1 MGKNTLNASIL
12 IIDDNP
18 SIRETIEDI
27 LRQEGYYVY
36 GVDTAHA
43 GLILLRSRQIDLVL
57 LDYVLPERSGMDVL
71 QEIKLLD
78 PEQSV
83 IMVSGYGS
91 IEHAVRATKSGAY
104 DFLEKPIEPERML
117 LTIRNALEMTSLIR
131 DKRALLKETLN
142 QYKMIG
148 VSSAMQ
154 HVFSMIDRVAKSN
167 MRVLITG
174 ESGTGKELVARAIHF
189 NSNRVSG
196 PFHSLNCAAIPEE
209 LIESELFGHVRG
221 AFTNA
226 IANKKGAFLFAN
238 KGTLLLDEIG
248 DLSMRAQAKVLRVI
262 ENGEVSLVGGD
273 AVEQVDVRIIA
284 ATHRNLEDM
293 IATDDFRQDLFH
305 RINVMNIFIPPLRER
320 PEDIAPLA
328 EHFIYESCICA
339 KLHPKIFSED
349 ALALLRSQ
357 KWPGNSRE
365 LRNVVDRAM
374 ILSEG
379 EVITGQTILAALHIT
394 DLKVEPYAIN
404 DYRLA
409 RENFEKIFL
418 INKLAVNDWNV
429 AKTASMI
436 GLERTHLYR
445 KMKKFKISEQS
456 YRDK

>member
-1 MGKNTLNASIL
+1 MEENKKNASIL

-18 SIRETIEDI
+18 SVREMMEEII
-27 LRQEGYYVY
+27 RQEGYYVY
-36 GVDTAHA
+36 GADKATE
-43 GLILLRSRQIDLVL
+43 GLILLRNRSFDLVI

-71 QEIKLLD
+71 KEIKHLN
-78 PEQSV
+78 PEQLV
-83 IMVSGYGS
+83 IMISGYGS

-104 DFLEKPIEPERML
+104 DFLEKPLEPERML
-117 LTIRNALEMTSLIR
+117 LTIRNALEKTSLIR
-131 DKRALLKETLN
+131 EKRALLKETQN
-142 QYKMIG
+142 QYRMIG
-148 VSSAMQ
+148 VSTAMQ
-154 HVFSMIDRVAKSN
+154 RVFAMIDRVAKSN

-226 IANKKGAFLFAN
+226 IANKKGAFLMADT
-238 KGTLLLDEIG
+238 GTLLLDEIG
-248 DLSMRAQAKVLRVI
+248 DLSLRAQAKVLRVI
-262 ENGEVSLVGGD
+262 ELGEVTLVGGD
-273 AVEQVDVRIIA
+273 SVEQVDVRVIA
-284 ATHRNLEDM
+284 ATHRNLEEM
-293 IATDDFRQDLFH
+293 YATGEFREDLFH
-305 RINVMNIFIPPLRER
+305 RINVMTIHIPPLRER
-320 PEDIAPLA
+320 PEDIAHLA
-328 EHFIYESCICA
+328 EHFLNESCVA
-339 KLHPKIFSED
+339 GKVHPKEFSLD

-374 ILSEG
+374 ILAEG
-379 EVITGQTILAALHIT
+379 DIITGQTILAAIHIT

-404 DYRLA
+404 DFRLA

-418 INKLAVNDWNV
+418 INKLAANDWNV
-429 AKTASMI
+429 SKTALMI

-445 KMKKFKISEQS
+445 KMKRYKISEQA
-456 YRDK
+456 YRGK